1 MKNIEK
7 HNQEKEKLIDE
18 LDGRS
23 EMVRNIKYDTEGQVA
38 ILKEH
43 VEALESKL
51 KTCE

>member
-7 HNQEKEKLIDE
+7 HNQEKQKLMDE

-23 EMVRNIKYDTEGQVA
+23 EMVRNIKYDSEGQVTL
-38 ILKEH
+38 LKEH

-51 KTCE
+51 KNCE

>member
-7 HNQEKEKLIDE
+7 HNQEKEKLMDE

-43 VEALESKL
+43 ISAL
-51 KTCE
+51 